1 MQLKQSGIQVPL
13 TNNPE
18 SRNQDCLGF
27 PYVGHYSSLR
37 SRHRYFLG
45 AKRENSR
52 TRARGKERRGHLLSP
67 SRVPLAQPLKK
78 VNRCLLLRL
87 QYRGSRVFNSLR
99 ATDNS
104 HTPSEVTRSNLN
116 HKARFG
122 SYEAQKS
129 YTLQQEW
136 EKNARIFPSVFP
148 SVPYN

>member
-1 MQLKQSGIQVPL
+1 M
-13 TNNPE
+13 E

-27 PYVGHYSSLR
+27 PYLGQYSSLR

-52 TRARGKERRGHLLSP
+52 KRPRGDERRGHLFSP
-67 SRVPLAQPLKK
+67 SRVPLARPLKK
-78 VNRCLLLRL
+78 INRCLLLRL
-87 QYRGSRVFNSLR
+87 QYRGSRVLNSLR

-104 HTPSEVTRSNLN
+104 HTMSEVARSNLN

-122 SYEAQKS
+122 SYGAQKS

-136 EKNARIFPSVFP
+136 EKNARIFPSV
-148 SVPYN
+148 PYN